1 MMEDARGSMVTLSDG
16 RSIHCVNTYE
26 VPLGWHEI
34 SSDDLSARGLTFPP
48 GTYVDV
54 GANIGL
60 FCIRLRDLCPEA
72 RIIAYE
78 PMPAAFAA
86 LERNA
91 ADLDGDIRVMQVA
104 LGAEPGSVTFEQYP
118 ALTCLST
125 ANHAV
130 GERLADG
137 IRSLLSQKGSSAD
150 IRAILDRTGAY
161 DRMGDD
167 GFLDHLL
174 KSETISATVD
184 TLARQAEALGI
195 DRIELLKIDTEG
207 NERAVLDGV
216 GPLWPHI
223 RQLIVEVH
231 GGPDERDSIA
241 RELRERGYRIS
252 SDDHPM
258 AEGAA
263 PVFHLYAHRP

>member
-1 MMEDARGSMVTLSDG
+1 MTTLPDG
-16 RSIHCVNTYE
+16 RSIHCVNAYE
-26 VPLGWHEI
+26 VAFGWHEI
-34 SSDDLSARGLTFPP
+34 SSDDLRARGLTFPP

-91 ADLDGDIRVMQVA
+91 ADLDGDIRPIPLA
-104 LGAEPGSVTFEQYP
+104 LGAAPGDVTFEQFP
-118 ALTCLST
+118 GLTALST

-130 GERLADG
+130 GEKLAGG
-137 IRSLLSQKGSSAD
+137 IRSLLTQQGSAD
-150 IRAILDRTGAY
+150 IRAILNRTGAY
-161 DRMGDD
+161 DRMDET
-167 GFLDHLL
+167 GFVDQLL
-174 KSETISATVD
+174 TAETIIATVD
-184 TLARQAEALGI
+184 TLANQAQSQGI
-195 DRIELLKIDTEG
+195 DQIELLKIDTEG
-207 NERAVLDGV
+207 SERDVLDGI
-216 GPLWPHI
+216 GALWPRI
-223 RQLIVEVH
+223 RQLMVDVH

-241 RELRERGYRIS
+241 RELRERGYRVS

-258 AEGAA
+258 AEGGA
-263 PVFHLYAHRP
+263 PVFHLYAHR

>member
-1 MMEDARGSMVTLSDG
+1 MDQDVAGSMVTLSDG

-34 SSDDLSARGLTFPP
+34 SSDDLAARGLTFPP
-48 GTYVDV
+48 GTYIDV

-78 PMPAAFAA
+78 PMPAAFGA
-86 LERNA
+86 LARNA
-91 ADLDGDIRVMQVA
+91 ADLDGDVRA
-104 LGAEPGSVTFEQYP
+104 LQIAIGAEPGTVTFKQYP
-118 ALTCLST
+118 SLTCLST
-125 ANHAV
+125 SNPAV

-137 IRSLLSQKGSSAD
+137 IRTLLSQKGSSAD

-161 DRMGDD
+161 DRMEEN

-174 KSETISATVD
+174 KSETITATVD

-195 DRIELLKIDTEG
+195 DSIELLKIDTEG
-207 NERAVLDGV
+207 NERAVLDGI
-216 GPLWPHI
+216 GPLWPRI

-231 GGPDERDSIA
+231 GGAGERDA
-241 RELRERGYRIS
+241 FAAELQERGYRVTD
-252 SDDHPM
+252 DDHPM
-258 AEGAA
+258 SEGAA

>member
-1 MMEDARGSMVTLSDG
+1 MDQDVTGSKVTLSDG
-16 RSIHCVNTYE
+16 RTIHCVNTYE

-34 SSDDLSARGLTFPP
+34 SSDDLAARGLTFPP

-60 FCIRLRDLCPEA
+60 FCIRLRDLSPEA
-72 RIIAYE
+72 QILAYE
-78 PMPAAFAA
+78 PMPAAFSA
-86 LERNA
+86 LQRNA
-91 ADLDGDIRVMQVA
+91 ADLDGDVRAIQIA
-104 LGAEPGSVTFEQYP
+104 LGAAAGSATFEQYP

-125 ANHAV
+125 SNHVV

-137 IRSLLSQKGSSAD
+137 IRTLLSQQGSSAD

-161 DRMGDD
+161 DRMEES
-167 GFLDHLL
+167 GFLEHLL
-174 KSETISATVD
+174 KSETVTATVD
-184 TLARQAEALGI
+184 TLAHQMELLGI
-195 DRIELLKIDTEG
+195 DSIELLKIDTEG

-216 GPLWPHI
+216 GPLWPRI

-231 GGPDERDSIA
+231 GGAEEREQIA
-241 RELRERGYRIS
+241 AELRERGYRVS
-252 SDDHPM
+252 AGDHPM